1 MLYPN
6 TEGGIPSLEQNQSVS
21 NQGRNS
27 GLGTGRSTKKY
38 LGTKSISWVNRCSH
52 VSNGL
57 QAIAIVQKQA
67 KSGCKTHLN
76 GVKAPFYDIKTRKKG
91 QKTAFL
97 WGKNRYFFDEL
108 TPTSTNRH
116 RHITT

>member
-1 MLYPN
+1 MLYSN
-6 TEGGIPSLEQNQSVS
+6 TEGGFSPLEQNQSVS

-27 GLGTGRSTKKY
+27 GLGTGQRPKMSFE
-38 LGTKSISWVNRCSH
+38 TKSISWVNRCSH

-76 GVKAPFYDIKTRKKG
+76 GIKAPFNGIKTHKKG
-91 QKTAFL
+91 
-97 WGKNRYFFDEL
+97 
-108 TPTSTNRH
+108 
-116 RHITT
+116 

>member
-1 MLYPN
+1 M
-6 TEGGIPSLEQNQSVS
+6 
-21 NQGRNS
+21 
-27 GLGTGRSTKKY
+27 
-38 LGTKSISWVNRCSH
+38 
-52 VSNGL
+52 SNGL

-76 GVKAPFYDIKTRKKG
+76 GIKAPFNDIKTRKKG

-108 TPTSTNRH
+108 TPPAPKHADT
-116 RHITT
+116 